1 MRHLLEVAKARLST
15 RRFAH
20 VEGVVI
26 TAQQLADR
34 YHLDPE
40 KAGIAAVLHDI
51 DREQKAS
58 ALKVLADELG
68 VLLSDENEATWHGP
82 VTAARLARDFHI
94 DDDEIAKAVA
104 WHTVGHPEM
113 GLLAQVIYV
122 ADAIEPG
129 RNFIDVES
137 LRLAA
142 TMDLQLAVAVTAD
155 ASIMYLIG
163 KQDSIAMSTVAL
175 RNKMWRLVDEKLKND
190 YNQRSR

>member
-1 MRHLLEVAKARLST
+1 MRHLLEVAKARLSA

-20 VEGVVI
+20 VEGVII

-58 ALKVLADELG
+58 ALKLLADELG
-68 VLLSDENEATWHGP
+68 LLLPDEHEATWHGP
-82 VTAARLARDFHI
+82 VTAARLARDFQI
-94 DDDEIAKAVA
+94 EDDEIANAIT

-129 RNFIDVES
+129 RNYMGVER

-142 TMDLQLAVAVTAD
+142 TMDLQLAVAVIAD

-163 KQDSIAMSTVAL
+163 KNDSIAMSTVAL